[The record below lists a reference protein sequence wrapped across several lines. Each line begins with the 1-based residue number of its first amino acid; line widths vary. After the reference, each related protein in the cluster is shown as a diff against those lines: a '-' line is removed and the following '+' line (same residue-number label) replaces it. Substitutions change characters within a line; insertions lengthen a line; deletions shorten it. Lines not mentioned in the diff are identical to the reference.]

1 MKLFENISGM
11 SWTQYIFDS
20 KWLICRQAWE
30 SISEWWPWSTLSHY
44 EISHQ
49 FHLSVL
55 IEARR
60 QNNLFYRHLQPQ
72 ELNQN
77 GFSSLTLLELSLDQR
92 LLTFIIFCFS
102 HGLSLRIYILSL
114 KNTVCTFTFFFCY
127 LIISGWSDTPWYL
140 AGSLTIP
147 IEENSK
153 LGRLASISKCGHSG
167 QRLFSLLNSLVLSIG
182 LSMA

>member
-1 MKLFENISGM
+1 MRIHLRMVTLEHSITLWNIPSVSLECAYWGKKTEYFILQTLAATRIEPKWVFFFNFTRAFSRSEVIDPYYFLFQ
-11 SWTQYIFDS
+11 SWTLPENLYPVFEKYS
-20 KWLICRQAWE
+20 M
-30 SISEWWPWSTLSHY
+30 Y
-44 EISHQ
+44 
-49 FHLSVL
+49 FH
-55 IEARR
+55 I
-60 QNNLFYRHLQPQ
+60 
-72 ELNQN
+72 
-77 GFSSLTLLELSLDQR
+77 
-92 LLTFIIFCFS
+92 
-102 HGLSLRIYILSL
+102 
-114 KNTVCTFTFFFCY
+114 FFFCY